1 MAPMGEDMLLLDIP
15 IAPVIG
21 DMEDDIMLEAAM
33 DDDIEDDDD
42 IAFIFLCF
50 IFGMVDMLLLDDIDM
65 PLPMAPVWAWVR
77 AGIATAPAARA
88 TATAM
93 GRNLRIGYPL
103 MM

>member
-1 MAPMGEDMLLLDIP
+1 MGEDMLLLDIP
-15 IAPVIG
+15 IAPVG

-33 DDDIEDDDD
+33 DDDIEDEDDDD

-65 PLPMAPVWAWVR
+65 APVWAWVR

-88 TATAM
+88 TATAT